1 MNSSLVT
8 KHIGVHLGERSILSW
23 TNCCSVADSCL
34 TLCDPMDF
42 HMPDFPVLYCVPEF
56 AQTHVH
62 WVSDA
67 IQSFHP
73 LSSPS
78 PPALNLS
85 QYQGLFQWV
94 SSLHQVAKVL
104 EPYLQFSNEYS
115 GLISFKV
122 DWFWSPWCPRD
133 SQESSTAPQFK
144 NISSSALCLL
154 YCLSSSYM
162 FTWLLERA

>member
-94 SSLHQVAKVL
+94 SSSWVDKKLANYVVFQAPWYKSIL
-104 EPYLQFSNEYS
+104 SQTKNDLPL
-115 GLISFKV
+115 GLF
-122 DWFWSPWCPRD
+122 
-133 SQESSTAPQFK
+133 
-144 NISSSALCLL
+144 
-154 YCLSSSYM
+154 LSMIFFHFCFEMELSRVQ
-162 FTWLLERA
+162 LA